1 MGVKIKGLEN
11 QSEPGVHMY
20 VFWCP
25 GCESVHPYRVKR
37 VADEGPEFPVWSF
50 NGSMEKPT
58 FRASLLVYGH
68 RNKTTN
74 EIIHPRCHLFLTD
87 GMIQYCGDSEHKLA
101 GQTVECPDWD
111 DERW

>member
-11 QSEPGVHMY
+11 QSEPGVHVY

-25 GCESVHPYRVKR
+25 GCDSVHPYRVKR
-37 VADEGPEFPVWSF
+37 VAGEGPEFPVWTF
-50 NGSMEKPT
+50 NGDLEKPT
-58 FRASLLVYGH
+58 FRASLLCNANSPGH
-68 RNKTTN
+68 
-74 EIIHPRCHLFLTD
+74 IRCHLFLTD
-87 GMIQYCGDSEHKLA
+87 GMIQYCADSEHKLA